1 MNGKPV
7 REPLIETERKR
18 FEGYAADILG
28 RMGLDLDSPGGKET
42 PRRWIAALWEMTE
55 GYDGDPK
62 ASTLFPVECPACPRF
77 ERTQVIEG
85 PIQFTALCEHHV
97 LPIRG
102 SVRVAYLA
110 AERLIGISK
119 LTRIVR
125 LYAKRFTTQERLSQQ
140 LADAIMS
147 EIEPRGAAV
156 HVEAVH
162 ACMQA
167 RGVREMS
174 SRTETLVLRGE
185 YDRNPAINPV
195 FPLPEEFRSAFD
207 TRPLPAASR
216 EFPLLEERP

>member
-7 REPLIETERKR
+7 REPLTEAERKR
-18 FEGYAADILG
+18 FEGHAAEILG
-28 RMGLDLDSPGGKET
+28 RMGLDLNSPGGQET

-62 ASTLFPVECPACPRF
+62 ASTLFPVECPTCPRF

-97 LPIRG
+97 LPIQG

-110 AERLIGISK
+110 AEHLIGISK

-167 RGVREMS
+167 RGVREMR

-185 YDRNPAINPV
+185 YDHNSAINSA
-195 FPLPEEFRSAFD
+195 FPPPEELRSAFGSG
-207 TRPLPAASR
+207 PMAAAGR
-216 EFPLLEERP
+216 EFPPLEETP